1 MVKGGNKVS
10 SVRDTIAEALGAA
23 MESLGL
29 RIDPSLFVVERPA
42 RIEHGEFSTNV
53 AMVAAKQLGEQPRL
67 LAERICGYLDKN
79 PVKYQYRLEIAG
91 PGFVNFF
98 LEYGYLYEEL
108 KQVVDLGEELFAL
121 SDAGGGERVMLEF
134 CSANPTGP
142 LHVGNGWWA
151 SYGDALARLL
161 RRCGYAVSTE
171 YYVNDTGGQIRR
183 LGESLLA
190 RRAGREVDEEGYQ
203 GDYVKELAAGYSGP
217 DDVVAAGKWAAERN
231 LQTIRNSLDKL
242 GIHFDVWFSQAS
254 IEESG
259 AVEEIMG
266 ILDSKGLIVE
276 EDSKKIFLSTRFGDS
291 RDRYLVKAEGDF
303 TYLAGDIAY
312 HYNKFVVRDF
322 QRVIDI
328 FGADHHGQVASL
340 KAAMD
345 AVGVGSEK
353 LEILLGQMVSLL
365 TGSDRIKFSKRKGNL
380 IPLDDLVDELGPAA
394 TRLLSLSTSI
404 DRATSVDLDKVK
416 AESMDNPV
424 YYIQYAHA
432 RMASIERVRDQRGI
446 SLPAISEVDFS
457 LLVHPRELALMR
469 ELMTLPEIVEEA
481 GLERAPYKIANWLKE
496 FSGLFHSFY
505 HDCYVISDAVEIEL
519 TYARLYLVSGCKVA
533 IRVALS
539 LLGVEALEQM

>member
-1 MVKGGNKVS
+1 MSGA
-10 SVRDTIAEALGAA
+10 RETIIDALCGAA
-23 MESLGL
+23 DYLDLKVESTE
-29 RIDPSLFVVERPA
+29 FVVERPA
-42 RIEHGEFSTNV
+42 RLEHGEYSTNI
-53 AMVAAKQLGEQPRL
+53 AMVSAKLLGEKPRSVAEKICAY
-67 LAERICGYLDKN
+67 LAEN
-79 PVKYQYRLEIAG
+79 PIKYQQRVEIAG
-91 PGFVNFF
+91 PGFINLF
-98 LEYGYLYEEL
+98 LDYGYLHDEL
-108 KQVVDLGEELFAL
+108 AQTARLGEESFAL
-121 SDAGGGERVMLEF
+121 SKVGAGEKVMLEF

-161 RRCGYAVSTE
+161 RRCGYQVSTE

-190 RRAGREVDEEGYQ
+190 RRAGREVEEEGYQ
-203 GDYVKELAAGYSGP
+203 GDYVTEMAAHYSGP
-217 DDVVAAGKWAAERN
+217 EDIVAAGTWAAEKN
-231 LQTIRNSLDKL
+231 LATIRNSLDKL

-259 AVEEIMG
+259 AVQE
-266 ILDSKGLIVE
+266 ILDMLDVQGLIAE
-276 EDSKKIFLSTRFGDS
+276 EGNKRILLSTRFGDS
-291 RDRYLVKAEGDF
+291 RDRYLVKEEGDF

-312 HYNKFVVRDF
+312 HYNKFVVRGF

-345 AVGVGSEK
+345 AIGIGSEH

-365 TGSDRIKFSKRKGNL
+365 SGSDRLKFSKRKGNL
-380 IPLDDLVDELGPAA
+380 IPLEDLVDELGPSA

-404 DRATSVDLDKVK
+404 DRATSVDVEKVK
-416 AESMDNPV
+416 AQSMDNPV

-446 SLPAISEVDFS
+446 VMPDLADVDLS
-457 LLVHPRELALMR
+457 LLVHLRELALLR
-469 ELMTLPEIVEEA
+469 QITELPEVVEEA
-481 GLERAPYKIANWLKE
+481 GLERAPYKIVNWLKE

-505 HDCYVISDAVEIEL
+505 HDCYVISDAVELEL
-519 TYARLYLVSGCKVA
+519 TYARLYLVAGCKIA

>member
-1 MVKGGNKVS
+1 VS
-10 SVRDTIAEALGAA
+10 GARETIIDALCGAA
-23 MESLGL
+23 DYLDLKVESTE
-29 RIDPSLFVVERPA
+29 FVVERPA
-42 RIEHGEFSTNV
+42 RLEHGEYSTNI
-53 AMVAAKQLGEQPRL
+53 AMVSAKLLGEKPRSVAEKICAY
-67 LAERICGYLDKN
+67 LAEN
-79 PVKYQYRLEIAG
+79 PIKYQQRVEIAG
-91 PGFVNFF
+91 PGFINLF
-98 LEYGYLYEEL
+98 LDYGYLHDEL
-108 KQVVDLGEELFAL
+108 AQTVRLGEESFAL
-121 SDAGGGERVMLEF
+121 SKVGAGEKVMLEF

-161 RRCGYAVSTE
+161 RRCGYQVSTE

-190 RRAGREVDEEGYQ
+190 RRAGREVEEEGYQ
-203 GDYVKELAAGYSGP
+203 GDYVTDMAAHYSGP
-217 DDVVAAGKWAAERN
+217 EDIVAAGTWAAERN
-231 LQTIRNSLDKL
+231 LATIRNSLDKL

-259 AVEEIMG
+259 AVQE
-266 ILDSKGLIVE
+266 ILDMLDAQGLIVE
-276 EDSKKIFLSTRFGDS
+276 EGNKRILLSTRFGDS
-291 RDRYLVKAEGDF
+291 RDRYLVKEEGDF

-312 HYNKFVVRDF
+312 HYNKFVVRGF

-345 AVGVGSEK
+345 AIGIGSER

-365 TGSDRIKFSKRKGNL
+365 SGSDRLKFSKRKGNL
-380 IPLDDLVDELGPAA
+380 IPLEDLVDELGPSA

-404 DRATSVDLDKVK
+404 DRATSVDVEKVK
-416 AESMDNPV
+416 AQSMDNPV

-446 SLPAISEVDFS
+446 VMPDLADIDLS
-457 LLVHPRELALMR
+457 LLIHQRELALLR
-469 ELMTLPEIVEEA
+469 QITSLPEVVEEA
-481 GLERAPYKIANWLKE
+481 GLERAPYKIVNWLKE

-505 HDCYVISDAVEIEL
+505 HDCYVISDAVELEL
-519 TYARLYLVSGCKVA
+519 TYARLYLVAGCKIA

>member
-1 MVKGGNKVS
+1 EKVS
-10 SVRDTIAEALGAA
+10 
-23 MESLGL
+23 
-29 RIDPSLFVVERPA
+29 
-42 RIEHGEFSTNV
+42 
-53 AMVAAKQLGEQPRL
+53 
-67 LAERICGYLDKN
+67 
-79 PVKYQYRLEIAG
+79 
-91 PGFVNFF
+91 
-98 LEYGYLYEEL
+98 
-108 KQVVDLGEELFAL
+108 
-121 SDAGGGERVMLEF
+121 LEF

-161 RRCGYAVSTE
+161 RRCNYQVSTE

-190 RRAGREVDEEGYQ
+190 RRAGREVEEEGYQ
-203 GDYVKELAAGYSGP
+203 GDYVKVLAAQYSGSE
-217 DDVVAAGKWAAERN
+217 DVVAAGTWAAEKN
-231 LQTIRNSLDKL
+231 LATIRNSLDKL

-259 AVEEIMG
+259 VVQEILDL
-266 ILDSKGLIVE
+266 LDSKGLIAE
-276 EDSKKIFLSTRFGDS
+276 EGTKRILLSTRFGDS
-291 RDRYLVKAEGDF
+291 RDRYLVKEEGDF

-312 HYNKFVVRDF
+312 HYNKFVVRGF

-345 AVGVGSEK
+345 AIGVGSEH
-353 LEILLGQMVSLL
+353 LEILLGQMVSLQS
-365 TGSDRIKFSKRKGNL
+365 GSDRLKFSKRKGNL
-380 IPLDDLVDELGPAA
+380 IPLEELVDELGPSA

-404 DRATSVDLDKVK
+404 DRAASVDVEKVK
-416 AESMDNPV
+416 AQSMDNPV

-446 SLPAISEVDFS
+446 VMPGLDAADLSMLI
-457 LLVHPRELALMR
+457 HPRELALLR
-469 ELMTLPEIVEEA
+469 QITLLPEVVEEA
-481 GLERAPYKIANWLKE
+481 GLERAPYKIVNWLKE

-505 HDCYVISDAVEIEL
+505 HDCYVISDSVDLEL
-519 TYARLYLVSGCKVA
+519 TYARLYLVAGCKIA

-539 LLGVEALEQM
+539 LLGVEAPEQM

>member
-1 MVKGGNKVS
+1 M
-10 SVRDTIAEALGAA
+10 
-23 MESLGL
+23 
-29 RIDPSLFVVERPA
+29 
-42 RIEHGEFSTNV
+42 
-53 AMVAAKQLGEQPRL
+53 
-67 LAERICGYLDKN
+67 LAEKICGYLTDN
-79 PVKYQYRLEIAG
+79 PVRYQSRLEIAG
-91 PGFVNFF
+91 PGFINFF
-98 LEYGYLYEEL
+98 LDYGYLHDEL
-108 KQVVDLGEELFAL
+108 VQVVEQGEVSFAR
-121 SDAGGGERVMLEF
+121 SDIGAGERVQLEF

-161 RRCGYAVSTE
+161 RRCGYKVSTE

-190 RRAGREVDEEGYQ
+190 RRAGREVEEEGYQ
-203 GDYVKELAAGYSGP
+203 GDYVKELAKRYTGP
-217 DDVVAAGKWAAERN
+217 DDVMIAGKWAAEEN
-231 LQTIRNSLDKL
+231 LATIKASLDKL
-242 GIHFDVWFSQAS
+242 DIHFDVWFSQAS

-259 AVEEIMG
+259 AVQEIVD
-266 ILDSKGLIVE
+266 LLASKGLIVE
-276 EDSKKIFLSTRFGDS
+276 EESKKIFLSTRFGDS
-291 RDRYLVKAEGDF
+291 RDRYLVKAGGDF

-312 HYNKFVVRDF
+312 HYNKFVLRGF
-322 QRVIDI
+322 QKVIDI

-345 AVGVGSEK
+345 ALGVGSAR

-365 TGSDRIKFSKRKGNL
+365 SGEDRLKFSKRKGNL
-380 IPLDDLVDELGPAA
+380 IPLDDLLDELGPSA

-404 DRATSVDLDKVK
+404 DRATSVDIEKVK

-446 SLPAISEVDFS
+446 VLPEISKVNLS
-457 LLVHPRELALMR
+457 LLDHPRELALLR
-469 ELMTLPEIVEEA
+469 ELRTLPEVVEDA
-481 GLERAPYKIANWLKE
+481 ALERAPYKIANWLKD

-505 HDCYVISDAVEIEL
+505 HDCYVISDAVAIDL
-519 TYARLYLVSGCKVA
+519 TYARLYLVAGCKVA

>member
-1 MVKGGNKVS
+1 MSGA
-10 SVRDTIAEALGAA
+10 RETIIDALCGAA
-23 MESLGL
+23 DYLDLKVESTE
-29 RIDPSLFVVERPA
+29 FVVERPA
-42 RIEHGEFSTNV
+42 RLEHGEYSTNI
-53 AMVAAKQLGEQPRL
+53 AMVSAKLLGEKPRSVAEKICAY
-67 LAERICGYLDKN
+67 LAEN
-79 PVKYQYRLEIAG
+79 PIKYQQRVEIAG
-91 PGFVNFF
+91 PGFINLF
-98 LEYGYLYEEL
+98 LDYGYLHDEL
-108 KQVVDLGEELFAL
+108 AQTVRLGEESFAL
-121 SDAGGGERVMLEF
+121 SKVGAGEKVMLEF

-161 RRCGYAVSTE
+161 RRCGYQVSTE

-190 RRAGREVDEEGYQ
+190 RRAGREVEEEGYQ
-203 GDYVKELAAGYSGP
+203 GDYVTEMAAHYSGP
-217 DDVVAAGKWAAERN
+217 EDIVAAGTWAAEKN
-231 LQTIRNSLDKL
+231 LATIRNSLNKL

-259 AVEEIMG
+259 AVQE
-266 ILDSKGLIVE
+266 ILDMLDAQGLIAE
-276 EDSKKIFLSTRFGDS
+276 EGNKRILLSTRFGDS
-291 RDRYLVKAEGDF
+291 RDRYLVKEEGDF

-312 HYNKFVVRDF
+312 HYNKFVVRGF

-345 AVGVGSEK
+345 AIGIGSEH

-365 TGSDRIKFSKRKGNL
+365 SGSDRLKFSKRKGNL
-380 IPLDDLVDELGPAA
+380 IPLEDLVDELGPSA

-404 DRATSVDLDKVK
+404 DRATSVDVEKVK
-416 AESMDNPV
+416 AQSMDNPV

-446 SLPAISEVDFS
+446 VMPDLADVDLS
-457 LLVHPRELALMR
+457 LLVHPRELALLR
-469 ELMTLPEIVEEA
+469 QITELPEVVEEA
-481 GLERAPYKIANWLKE
+481 GLERAPYKIVNWLKE

-505 HDCYVISDAVEIEL
+505 HDCYVISDAVELEL
-519 TYARLYLVSGCKVA
+519 TYARLYLVAGCKIA

>member
-1 MVKGGNKVS
+1 MSGA
-10 SVRDTIAEALGAA
+10 RETIIDALCGAA
-23 MESLGL
+23 DYLDLKVESTE
-29 RIDPSLFVVERPA
+29 FVVERPA
-42 RIEHGEFSTNV
+42 RLEHGEYSTNI
-53 AMVAAKQLGEQPRL
+53 AMVSAKLLGEKPRSVAEKICAY
-67 LAERICGYLDKN
+67 LAEN
-79 PVKYQYRLEIAG
+79 PIKYQQRVEIAG
-91 PGFVNFF
+91 PGFINLF
-98 LEYGYLYEEL
+98 LDYGYLHDEL
-108 KQVVDLGEELFAL
+108 AQTVRLGEESFAL
-121 SDAGGGERVMLEF
+121 SKVGAGEKVMLEF

-161 RRCGYAVSTE
+161 RRCGYQVSTE

-190 RRAGREVDEEGYQ
+190 RRAGREVEEEGYQ
-203 GDYVKELAAGYSGP
+203 GDYVTDMAAHYSGP
-217 DDVVAAGKWAAERN
+217 EDIVAAGTWAAERN
-231 LQTIRNSLDKL
+231 LATIRNSLDKL

-259 AVEEIMG
+259 AVQE
-266 ILDSKGLIVE
+266 ILDMLDAQGLIVE
-276 EDSKKIFLSTRFGDS
+276 EGNKRILLSTRFGDS
-291 RDRYLVKAEGDF
+291 RDRYLVKEEGDF

-312 HYNKFVVRDF
+312 HYNKFVVRGF

-345 AVGVGSEK
+345 AIGIGSEH

-365 TGSDRIKFSKRKGNL
+365 SGSDRLKFSKRKGNL
-380 IPLDDLVDELGPAA
+380 IPLEDLVDELGPSA

-404 DRATSVDLDKVK
+404 DRATSVDVEKVK
-416 AESMDNPV
+416 AQSMDNPV

-446 SLPAISEVDFS
+446 VMPDLADIDLS
-457 LLVHPRELALMR
+457 LLIHQRELALLR
-469 ELMTLPEIVEEA
+469 QITSLPEVVEEA
-481 GLERAPYKIANWLKE
+481 GLERAPYKIVNWLKE

-505 HDCYVISDAVEIEL
+505 HDCYVISDAVELEL
-519 TYARLYLVSGCKVA
+519 TYARLYLVAGCKIA

>member
-1 MVKGGNKVS
+1 MSGA
-10 SVRDTIAEALGAA
+10 RETIIDALCGAA
-23 MESLGL
+23 DYLDLKVESTE
-29 RIDPSLFVVERPA
+29 FVVERPA
-42 RIEHGEFSTNV
+42 RLEHGEYSTNI
-53 AMVAAKQLGEQPRL
+53 AMVSAKLLGEKPRSVAEKICAY
-67 LAERICGYLDKN
+67 LAEN
-79 PVKYQYRLEIAG
+79 PIKYQQRVEIAG
-91 PGFVNFF
+91 PGFINLF
-98 LEYGYLYEEL
+98 LDYGYLHDEL
-108 KQVVDLGEELFAL
+108 AQTARLGEESFAL
-121 SDAGGGERVMLEF
+121 SKVGAGEKVMLEF

-161 RRCGYAVSTE
+161 RRCGYQVSTE

-190 RRAGREVDEEGYQ
+190 RRAGREVEEEGYQ
-203 GDYVKELAAGYSGP
+203 GDYVTEMAAHYSGP
-217 DDVVAAGKWAAERN
+217 EDIVAAGTWAAEKN
-231 LQTIRNSLDKL
+231 LATIRNSLDKL

-259 AVEEIMG
+259 AVQE
-266 ILDSKGLIVE
+266 ILDMLDAQGLIAE
-276 EDSKKIFLSTRFGDS
+276 EGNKRILLSTRFGDS
-291 RDRYLVKAEGDF
+291 RDRYLVKEEGDF

-312 HYNKFVVRDF
+312 HYNKFVVRGF

-345 AVGVGSEK
+345 AIGIGSEH

-365 TGSDRIKFSKRKGNL
+365 SGSDRLKFSKRKGNL
-380 IPLDDLVDELGPAA
+380 IPLEDLVDELGPSA

-404 DRATSVDLDKVK
+404 DRATSVDVEKVK
-416 AESMDNPV
+416 AQSMDNPV

-446 SLPAISEVDFS
+446 VMPDLADVDLS
-457 LLVHPRELALMR
+457 LLVHPRELALLR
-469 ELMTLPEIVEEA
+469 QITELPEVVEEA
-481 GLERAPYKIANWLKE
+481 GLERAPYKIVNWLKE

-505 HDCYVISDAVEIEL
+505 HDCYVISDAVELEL
-519 TYARLYLVSGCKVA
+519 TYARLYLVAGCKIA

>member
-1 MVKGGNKVS
+1 MS
-10 SVRDTIAEALGAA
+10 SVRDMIAVALSAA
-23 MESLGL
+23 MGSLGVEME
-29 RIDPSLFVVERPA
+29 PSLFIVERPA

-53 AMVAAKQLGEQPRL
+53 AMVAAKELGEKPRM
-67 LAERICGYLDKN
+67 LAEKICSYLTDN
-79 PVKYQYRLEIAG
+79 PVRYQSRLEIAG
-91 PGFVNFF
+91 PGFINFF
-98 LEYGYLYEEL
+98 FEYGYLHDEL
-108 KQVVDLGEELFAL
+108 AQVVEQGEESFAR
-121 SDAGGGERVMLEF
+121 SEIGAGERVQLEF

-161 RRCGYAVSTE
+161 RRCGYKVSTE

-190 RRAGREVDEEGYQ
+190 RRAGREVEEEGYQ
-203 GDYVKELAAGYSGP
+203 GDYVKELAERYTGP
-217 DDVVAAGKWAAERN
+217 DDVMIAGKWAAEEN
-231 LQTIRNSLDKL
+231 LGTIKASLDKL
-242 GIHFDVWFSQAS
+242 DIHFDVWFSQAS

-259 AVEEIMG
+259 AVQEIVD
-266 ILDSKGLIVE
+266 LLASRGLIVE

-291 RDRYLVKAEGDF
+291 RDRYLVKAGGDF

-312 HYNKFVVRDF
+312 HYNKFVLRGF

-345 AVGVGSEK
+345 ALGVGSAR

-365 TGSDRIKFSKRKGNL
+365 SGEDRLKFSKRKGNL
-380 IPLDDLVDELGPAA
+380 IPLDDLVDELGPSA

-404 DRATSVDLDKVK
+404 DRATSVDIEKVK

-432 RMASIERVRDQRGI
+432 RMASIERVRDLRGI
-446 SLPAISEVDFS
+446 VMPEISEVKLS
-457 LLVHPRELALMR
+457 LLDHPRELALLR
-469 ELMTLPEIVEEA
+469 ELMTLPEVVEDA
-481 GLERAPYKIANWLKE
+481 ALERAPYKIANWLKD

-505 HDCYVISDAVEIEL
+505 HDCYVISDAVAIDL
-519 TYARLYLVSGCKVA
+519 TYARLYLVAGCKVA

>member
-1 MVKGGNKVS
+1 MGKVNG
-10 SVRDTIAEALGAA
+10 VRDRIAEALGAA
-23 MESLGL
+23 TESMGL
-29 RIDPSLFVVERPA
+29 EIDPTLFVVERPA

-53 AMVAAKQLGEQPRL
+53 AMVAAKRVGGNPRL
-67 LAERICGYLDKN
+67 LAEGICGYLN
-79 PVKYQYRLEIAG
+79 EHPIRHQERLEIAG
-91 PGFVNFF
+91 PGFINFF
-98 LEYGYLYEEL
+98 LDYGYLHEEL
-108 KQVVDLGEELFAL
+108 AQAVVKGEESFAL
-121 SDAGGGERVMLEF
+121 SGVGGGERVLLEF

-190 RRAGREVDEEGYQ
+190 RRAGREVEEQGYQ
-203 GDYVKELAAGYSGP
+203 GDYVKELAAEYSGP
-217 DDVVAAGKWAAERN
+217 EDVVAAGKWAAERN
-231 LQTIRNSLDKL
+231 LETIKISLDKL
-242 GIHFDVWFSQAS
+242 GIRFDVWFSQAS

-259 AVEEIMG
+259 AVEEILDL
-266 ILDSKGLIVE
+266 LDSKGLIAE

-312 HYNKFVVRDF
+312 HYNKFVVRGF

-365 TGSDRIKFSKRKGNL
+365 SGSDRLKFSKRKGNL
-380 IPLDDLVDELGPAA
+380 IPLEDLVDDLGPAA

-446 SLPAISEVDFS
+446 ILPAITDVDLS

-469 ELMTLPEIVEEA
+469 ELMSLPEVVEEA
-481 GLERAPYKIANWLKE
+481 GLDRAPYKIANWLKD

-519 TYARLYLVSGCKVA
+519 TYARLYLVAGCKVA

>member
-1 MVKGGNKVS
+1 MSGARETIVDALCGAVEYLDLKVEP
-10 SVRDTIAEALGAA
+10 TE
-23 MESLGL
+23 
-29 RIDPSLFVVERPA
+29 FVVERPA
-42 RIEHGEFSTNV
+42 RLEHGEYSTNI
-53 AMVAAKQLGEQPRL
+53 AMVSAKLLGEKPRSVAEKICTY
-67 LAERICGYLDKN
+67 LAEN
-79 PVKYQYRLEIAG
+79 PIKYQKRVEIAG
-91 PGFVNFF
+91 PGFINLF
-98 LEYGYLYEEL
+98 LDYGYLHDEL
-108 KQVVDLGEELFAL
+108 AQTVALGEESFAL
-121 SDAGGGERVMLEF
+121 SKVGDGERVMLEF

-161 RRCGYAVSTE
+161 RRCGYQVSTE
-171 YYVNDTGGQIRR
+171 YYVNDTRGQIRR

-190 RRAGREVDEEGYQ
+190 RRAGREVEEEGYQ
-203 GDYVKELAAGYSGP
+203 GDYVTEMAAHYSGP
-217 DDVVAAGKWAAERN
+217 EDVVAAGTWAAEKN
-231 LQTIRNSLDKL
+231 LTTIRNSLDKL

-259 AVEEIMG
+259 AVQE
-266 ILDSKGLIVE
+266 ILDMLDAQGLIVE
-276 EDSKKIFLSTRFGDS
+276 EGNKRILLSTRFGDS
-291 RDRYLVKAEGDF
+291 RDRYLVKEEGDF

-312 HYNKFVVRDF
+312 HYNKFVIRGF

-345 AVGVGSEK
+345 AIGVGSEH
-353 LEILLGQMVSLL
+353 LEILLGQMVSLQS
-365 TGSDRIKFSKRKGNL
+365 GSDRLKFSKRKGNL
-380 IPLDDLVDELGPAA
+380 IPLEDLVDELGPSA

-404 DRATSVDLDKVK
+404 DRATSVDVEKVK
-416 AESMDNPV
+416 AQSMDNPV

-446 SLPAISEVDFS
+446 AMPDLADVDLS
-457 LLVHPRELALMR
+457 LLVHHRELALLR
-469 ELMTLPEIVEEA
+469 QITSLPEVVEEA
-481 GLERAPYKIANWLKE
+481 GLERAPYKIVNWLKE

-505 HDCYVISDAVEIEL
+505 HDCYVISDAVELEL
-519 TYARLYLVSGCKVA
+519 TYARLYLVAACKIA

>member
-1 MVKGGNKVS
+1 MS
-10 SVRDTIAEALGAA
+10 SVQDVIASSLSAAL
-23 MESLGL
+23 ESLGV
-29 RIDPSLFVVERPA
+29 RIDPSQFVVERPA
-42 RIEHGEFSTNV
+42 RIEHGEFATNV
-53 AMVAAKQLGEQPRL
+53 AMVAAKQLGEKPRSV
-67 LAERICGYLDKN
+67 AERICEYLGRN
-79 PVKYQYRLEIAG
+79 PVKYQQRLEIAG
-91 PGFVNFF
+91 PGFINFF
-98 LEYGYLYEEL
+98 LDYGYLHEEL
-108 KQVVDLGEELFAL
+108 VQVVTLGEDQFAR
-121 SDAGGGERVMLEF
+121 SGIGSGERVQLEF

-161 RRCGYAVSTE
+161 RRCGYDVSTE

-190 RRAGREVDEEGYQ
+190 RRAGREVEEEGYQ
-203 GDYVKELAAGYSGP
+203 GDYVRELAARYSGP
-217 DDVVAAGKWAAERN
+217 DDVVDAGKWAAEKN
-231 LQTIRNSLDKL
+231 LETIKSSLDKL

-259 AVEEIMG
+259 AVQEILDL
-266 ILDSKGLIVE
+266 LDSKGLLVE
-276 EDSKKIFLSTRFGDS
+276 EDSKKLFLSTRFGDS

-312 HYNKFVVRDF
+312 HYNKFVVRGF

-345 AVGVGSEK
+345 AIGIGSER
-353 LEILLGQMVSLL
+353 LEIILGQMVSLL
-365 TGSDRIKFSKRKGNL
+365 SGADRLKFSKRKGNL
-380 IPLDDLVDELGPAA
+380 IPLEDLVDELGPSA

-404 DRATSVDLDKVK
+404 DRATSVDIEKVK

-446 SLPAISEVDFS
+446 EMPDLSQINLS
-457 LLVHPRELALMR
+457 LLVHPRELALLR
-469 ELMTLPEIVEEA
+469 ELTILPEVVEEA
-481 GLERAPYKIANWLKE
+481 AIDGAPYKITNWLKE

-505 HDCYVISDAVEIEL
+505 HDCYVMSDAVEMEL
-519 TYARLYLVSGCKVA
+519 TYARLCLVAGCKVA
-533 IRVALS
+533 VRVALS